1 MKKLLF
7 PYMMLVLLL
16 SSCASYN
23 YNNTVTYDEHDHL
36 NAIVEIPAG
45 TNTKIEYAATT
56 NSFITDQRNGSDRII
71 SYLSYPGNYGFIPG
85 TKTDTSEGGD
95 GDPVDVLI
103 LTSHLETGT
112 IIPVKP
118 VGLLKMIDNNELD
131 YKVIAVPVDTKDNVL
146 GIDTYTDFKKKYPS
160 IVNILTNWFAHYD
173 ASEKQEIVGWGD
185 HEEAL
190 AYIKANTQ

>member
-1 MKKLLF
+1 
-7 PYMMLVLLL
+7 MLVLLL

-56 NSFITDQRNGSDRII
+56 NSFITDQLNGSDRII

>member
-56 NSFITDQRNGSDRII
+56 NSFITDQRNGSNRII